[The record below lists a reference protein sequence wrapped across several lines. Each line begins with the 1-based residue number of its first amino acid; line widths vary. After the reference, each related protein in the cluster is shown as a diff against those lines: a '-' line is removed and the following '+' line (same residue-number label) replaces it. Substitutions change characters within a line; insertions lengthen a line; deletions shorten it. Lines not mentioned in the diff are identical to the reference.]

1 MNLPAPPKPEIPEN
15 SPHSAGKEQY
25 TDEFDED
32 IHEEILGSEFSEPR
46 DSVGNPILVDSMGTS
61 SMGVDASVNS
71 MTLEG
76 YDHVEP
82 VSRIK

>member
-1 MNLPAPPKPEIPEN
+1 MAS
-15 SPHSAGKEQY
+15 SPDLNAESI
-25 TDEFDED
+25 DED
-32 IHEEILGSEFSEPR
+32 IEEDIDATVSPEP
-46 DSVGNPILVDSMGTS
+46 DATSGAIMDSMGTS

-82 VSRIK
+82 VSRAI